1 MGKLNFEEKRE
12 KRIERF
18 EKLSEKAERQSIQA
32 SKQSHKMTE
41 NIPMGQ
47 PILVGHHS
55 EKRHRNLLNKSWN
68 KLGESVKLS
77 EKSEYYKDKA
87 ESAKNNSAISSDD
100 PNALEKLQQK
110 LTVLVKLQEK
120 MKAINKVCRSKKLSE
135 IEIFEKL
142 KTNFQLDDTSI
153 NNLLNPRQA
162 YLGKGFASYSLTNN
176 NAKINQVKKRIKR
189 LEALEKLETK
199 TYDFGNVQL
208 KLNAEDNRIEL
219 YFPDKPSFEF
229 RKLLKRN
236 GFRWSPQKGAWQ
248 KQISNWNF
256 KTAKE
261 LANNY
266 NTL

>member
-1 MGKLNFEEKRE
+1 MGKLNFEENRE

-18 EKLSEKAERQSIQA
+18 EKLSEKA
-32 SKQSHKMTE
+32 SKQSDEAYKQSHRMTE

-55 EKRHRNLLNKSWN
+55 EKGHRRLLDKSWN
-68 KLGESVKLS
+68 KLGQSVKLS

-87 ESAKNNSAISSDD
+87 ESAKNNASISSDD

-110 LTVLVKLQEK
+110 LTVLEKLQEK
-120 MKAINKVCRSKKLSE
+120 MKAINRVCRSKKLSE
-135 IEIFEKL
+135 IEMFEKL
-142 KTNFQLDDTSI
+142 KADFQLDETSI

-162 YLGKGFASYSLTNN
+162 YLGKGFASYTLTNN

-189 LEALEKLETK
+189 LEALEKLESK

-219 YFPDKPSFEF
+219 YFPGKPSYEF
-229 RKLLKRN
+229 RKKLKSN
-236 GFRWSPQKGAWQ
+236 GFRWSPRKSAWQ

-256 KTAKE
+256 RTAKE
-261 LANNY
+261 LANDY
-266 NTL
+266 NNL